1 MKSLLRVVTSA
12 KLQSFR
18 SLQTYSHHKTLMLEQ
33 HELLSMNEK
42 DVIMEQSLRTSDNLL
57 GEHDKLMKMN
67 EMNRNVVKSN
77 FRY

>member
-1 MKSLLRVVTSA
+1 
-12 KLQSFR
+12 
-18 SLQTYSHHKTLMLEQ
+18 
-33 HELLSMNEK
+33 MNEK
-42 DVIMEQSLRTSDNLL
+42 VIIEQSPRTSDNLL